1 MPLPTMVPS
10 QIVSFS
16 GVPSS
21 GGLHNPGKCG
31 QRRVPS
37 SRNPIPVQDHD
48 GPGRLVLGFHD
59 NDRSRT
65 SRGDTSETF
74 EVALS
79 RIMDEEDLNSFKT
92 GIEFTCKSEFV
103 ERDALLRS
111 ELAQV
116 VSVSNQKVVDLA
128 NENILQQ
135 QTAMSNKIAKLE
147 AAAEN
152 LVQSEAAVA
161 RSALH
166 NAEQKMSQ
174 ENQK

>member
-1 MPLPTMVPS
+1 M
-10 QIVSFS
+10 
-16 GVPSS
+16 
-21 GGLHNPGKCG
+21 
-31 QRRVPS
+31 
-37 SRNPIPVQDHD
+37 QDRD

-65 SRGDTSETF
+65 SRGDTSETL

-79 RIMDEEDLNSFKT
+79 RIMDEEDFNSFKT

-135 QTAMSNKIAKLE
+135 QTAMSNKIAQLE